1 MTDLH
6 TRDGACKD
14 WEDLATRLE
23 DADKDKREPTIG
35 VTFVMVDTAGGDR

>member
-6 TRDGACKD
+6 TILGDRYD
-14 WEDLATRLE
+14 EVIATRLE